1 MTLALFDLDNTLLAG
16 DSDHLWGDFLVA
28 EGIVDA
34 AHYKSTNDAFYN
46 DYVNGRLD
54 IHAYLRFSLHVLTQY
69 SPDQLR
75 AWRERF
81 IREAVEPRILPRGR
95 DLVREHRDQGHTLV
109 IITATNDFVT
119 SPIAERLGVE
129 HLLATR
135 VEMRQGHYTG
145 DIKGI
150 PCYRH
155 GKVERLRQWLQDT
168 GESMDQAWF
177 YSDSHN
183 DLPLLEH
190 VGRPVAVDPDP
201 TLARAARERGW
212 PVISLRESCA

>member
-28 EGIVDA
+28 EGVVDA
-34 AHYKSTNDAFYN
+34 THYKTTNDAFYH

-54 IHAYLRFSLHVLTQY
+54 IHAYLRFSLHVLTQH
-69 SPDQLR
+69 STDKLHQ
-75 AWRERF
+75 WREQF
-81 IREAVEPRILPRGR
+81 VREQIDPIILPRGR
-95 DLVREHRDQGHTLV
+95 ELLREHCDQDHTLM

-135 VEMRQGHYTG
+135 VEMRHGHYTG

-150 PCYRH
+150 PCYRD
-155 GKVERLRQWLQDT
+155 GKVERLHQWLQAT
-168 GESMDQAWF
+168 GERLDQAWF

-190 VGRPVAVDPDP
+190 VGHPVAVDPDP
-201 TLARAARERGW
+201 TLAREARERGW
-212 PVISLRESCA
+212 PVISLRE